1 MVPECRS
8 GGRRNGP
15 GIAFRST
22 ETNYEEEE
30 TMAHDEMMKS
40 VVTTPLSR
48 RSMLKGG
55 AATAAAAGL
64 ALAHPKA
71 SKVFAAPTVL
81 QGEPI
86 TLKYGTWFWN
96 EPGRAAAWRALI
108 EKFHSEQTEIRVEE
122 AGGPFD
128 QFTNDVIIQLQAG
141 KLDFDVIQT
150 TPDLVL
156 RLLAAE
162 VLEPLG
168 SVLTANNITTLSKAH
183 DYITVD
189 GQPMGLD
196 VVTVVFG
203 LLYNKGIFD
212 AAGIT
217 ALPTNVEEWSAVS
230 QQLTNRPNQF
240 GIFSDHLVSEP
251 ESFWF
256 TLQEWACPY
265 GGVWAEGKTPLL
277 TSEPIIKAVSLFKS
291 MYDNCFPQGTD
302 NSTSTRLWGAGQIAQ
317 QLIVSAAVNVFK
329 TAAPDVYPN
338 IRSMSLPWPNK
349 TSIARI
355 HPITV
360 NNQSDKKEAGVEW
373 ITWLYKPEN
382 YRLLLTGQLDV
393 IPSYE
398 VGGLDDYFKDLF
410 WLEGYQDISYT
421 TPPQMVG
428 DFIFNNQEFGQIVIN
443 RVTEV
448 LTSNRDIEEAMADA
462 QSEAEELASR
472 LDTAN

>member
-1 MVPECRS
+1 MTRNDTLSNVNSTPVT
-8 GGRRNGP
+8 RRGL
-15 GIAFRST
+15 
-22 ETNYEEEE
+22 
-30 TMAHDEMMKS
+30 
-40 VVTTPLSR
+40 V
-48 RSMLKGG
+48 KGG
-55 AATAAAAGL
+55 AAAAAGL

-71 SKVFAAPTVL
+71 SPVFAAPTVI
-81 QGEPI
+81 QGDPI
-86 TLKYGTWFWN
+86 TIKYGTWFWN
-96 EPGRAAAWRALI
+96 EPGRAEAWRALI

-141 KLDFDVIQT
+141 RLDFDVIQT

-168 SVLTANNITTLSKAH
+168 SVLTANNITTLSAAH

-203 LLYNKGIFD
+203 LLYNKALFD
-212 AAGIT
+212 SEGIT
-217 ALPTNVEEWSAVS
+217 NLPITVDEWTAVS
-230 QQLTNRPNQF
+230 QQLTDRPNQF
-240 GIFSDHLVSEP
+240 GMFSDHLVSEP

-256 TLQEWACPY
+256 TLQEWACPFN
-265 GGVWAEGKTPLL
+265 GVWAEGTTPML
-277 TSEPIIKAVSLFKS
+277 TSEPIIQAVSLFKT
-291 MYDNCFPQGTD
+291 MYDTCFPQGTD
-302 NSTSTRLWGAGQIAQ
+302 NATATRLWGSGQIAQ
-317 QLIVSAAVNVFK
+317 QLIVSAAVNVYK
-329 TAAPDVYPN
+329 TSAPEIYSN
-338 IRSMSLPWPNK
+338 IRSMSLPWESK

-360 NNQSDKKEAGVEW
+360 NNQSEHKDAGVEW

-382 YRLLLTGQLDV
+382 YRMLLTGQLDV
-393 IPSYE
+393 IPSYD
-398 VGGLDDYFKDLF
+398 VGGLDDYFENLF
-410 WLEGYQDISYT
+410 WLEGYRDINYT

-428 DFIFNNQEFGQIVIN
+428 DFIFNNQELGQIVIN

-448 LTSNRDIEEAMADA
+448 LTSDRPVEEAMADA
-462 QSEAEELASR
+462 QAEAEELAER
-472 LDTAN
+472 LG